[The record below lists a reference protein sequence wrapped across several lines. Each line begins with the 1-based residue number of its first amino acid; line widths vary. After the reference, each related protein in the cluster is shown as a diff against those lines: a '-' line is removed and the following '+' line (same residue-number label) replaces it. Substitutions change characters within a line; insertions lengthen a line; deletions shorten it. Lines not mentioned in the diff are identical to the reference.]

1 MSTLS
6 RRQLLWSG
14 AAASLTALL
23 PWGRQRAHAH
33 ALAPSKNLII
43 LLAGGGWDTSYS
55 IDPKP
60 PGGGVDVP
68 AGTIATHGMIDV
80 LQDRSRPAIGDYFA
94 RYAPITAVIRG
105 IRMPSVAHNVC
116 TQSILTGARNET
128 SPDLAAIVAN
138 THGNDLPI
146 PYLVLGDQAF
156 AGPYAS
162 SMGRVGATN
171 QLAAL
176 LDPGAAYPVIGATP
190 ESTFVPTSSD
200 ESYIRAYTVA
210 RAERQRATRGAT
222 GYNRRRVDDFIGSLA
237 RGDRLRELRAG
248 LGAPG
253 TLLGLDAQRQL
264 ALDALETGI
273 SRTVMISAQQY
284 FDTHEINS
292 SQGPSQQFLFGNL
305 TALVDALAIRPGRQS
320 GTTML
325 DDTVVLVVSE
335 MGRTPR
341 LNGTTAAAGKDH
353 WPVTSALV
361 IGTGLAGGRV
371 YGGTSSTGEA
381 ELLNFTTGAT
391 GTGASVRSLE
401 PRHLAAGV
409 LAACGVDP
417 AIHLPE
423 AEVFRA
429 FMP

>member
-1 MSTLS
+1 M
-6 RRQLLWSG
+6 WSG
-14 AAASLTALL
+14 AAASLTAML
-23 PWGRQRAHAH
+23 PWGRRRAHAH
-33 ALAPSKNLII
+33 AVGPSKNLII

-60 PGGGVDVP
+60 AGGGVDVP
-68 AGTIATHGMIDV
+68 TGTITTHGMIDV
-80 LQDRSRPAIGDYFA
+80 LEDPSRPAIGDFFA
-94 RYAPITAVIRG
+94 RHGAITAVVRG
-105 IRMPSVAHNVC
+105 ISMPSVAHAVC

-146 PYLVLGDQAF
+146 PYLVLGDQGF
-156 AGPYAS
+156 AGPYAA

-176 LDPGAAYPVIGATP
+176 LDPQAAYPVIGATRQ
-190 ESTFVPTSSD
+190 STFVPTSSD
-200 ESYIRAYTVA
+200 ESYIRAYTLA
-210 RAERQRATRGAT
+210 RAERQRVTHGAT
-222 GYNRRRVDDFIGSLA
+222 GYNRRRVDDFVGSLT
-237 RGDRLRELRAG
+237 RGDRLRELRVG

-253 TLLGLDAQRQL
+253 TVLGLQAQRQL
-264 ALDALETGI
+264 ALDALGTGI

-284 FDTHEINS
+284 FDTHELNS
-292 SQGPSQQFLFGNL
+292 NQGPSQQFLFSNL
-305 TALVDALAIRPGRQS
+305 AELVDSLKGREGRQS
-320 GTTML
+320 GTTMM

-353 WPVTSALV
+353 WPITSALV
-361 IGTGLAGGRV
+361 IGTDLAGGRV

-381 ELLNFTTGAT
+381 ELVNFTTGAT
-391 GTGASVRSLE
+391 GTGANVRSLE
-401 PRHLAAGV
+401 PRHLCAGV

-429 FMP
+429 FMS